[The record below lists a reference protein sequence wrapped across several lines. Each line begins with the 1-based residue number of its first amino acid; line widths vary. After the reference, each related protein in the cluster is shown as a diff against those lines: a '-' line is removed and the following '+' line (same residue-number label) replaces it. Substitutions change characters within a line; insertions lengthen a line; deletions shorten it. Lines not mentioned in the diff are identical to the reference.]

1 MCCLSAEYFAVYYL
15 DVCVCVRVCVCVL
28 IYMLHVSLIGE
39 VVMLMP
45 TDAQAMSMTHE
56 KYIAGI
62 SNAGGYR

>member
-1 MCCLSAEYFAVYYL
+1 MCCLSTEYFAVYYL
-15 DVCVCVRVCVCVL
+15 DVCVCVCVL
-28 IYMLHVSLIGE
+28 IYMLHVSLMAE